1 MIGYHENWSK
11 INSNLNF
18 EFDNTKNQLPV
29 GVIGKPVKNRISKFG
44 RKMAKITRR
53 TIDDETEGLVSGEAV
68 DAK

>member
-1 MIGYHENWSK
+1 MKTGRKSIQIQILNLK
-11 INSNLNF
+11 IPKISYRSV
-18 EFDNTKNQLPV
+18 LPV
-29 GVIGKPVKNRISKFG
+29 NRSKTEFQNLG